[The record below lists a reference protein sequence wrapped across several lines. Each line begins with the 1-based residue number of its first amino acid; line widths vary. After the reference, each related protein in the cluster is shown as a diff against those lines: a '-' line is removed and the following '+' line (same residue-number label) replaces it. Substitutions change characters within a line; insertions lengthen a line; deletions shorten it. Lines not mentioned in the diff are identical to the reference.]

1 MSETMEAPV
10 VEVVQGKYHGHQ
22 VFGIIRD
29 ISKISKAVLPYQL
42 RIFSP
47 MKDDGVTRWQTI
59 LIGHFKTLDD
69 AVDSIRYMC
78 L

>member
-1 MSETMEAPV
+1 MNEQIEAPV
-10 VEVVQGKYHGHQ
+10 AEVVQGNYHGNQ

-29 ISKISKAVLPYQL
+29 ISKISKAVLPFQL

-47 MKDDGVTRWQTI
+47 MKDDGVIRWQII
-59 LIGHFKTLDD
+59 LIGYFKTLED
-69 AVDSIRYMC
+69 AVDSIRHMS